1 MRHVVDSPWWLL
13 WLFARPKTRAMARW
27 NRLEQAEVTAQT
39 ASLNLRPPASCD
51 SFVRAAAQ
59 RVSLPTGVS
68 DKKGQILATE
78 VRRSGLTRLGKRTQ
92 ACALYWRWET
102 SAGTLEPGG

>member
-59 RVSLPTGVS
+59 RVSLPRSVGVS
-68 DKKGQILATE
+68 DKKGQIQRVKLEDQSSAKVYYTKSETE
-78 VRRSGLTRLGKRTQ
+78 TD
-92 ACALYWRWET
+92 
-102 SAGTLEPGG
+102 

>member
-1 MRHVVDSPWWLL
+1 MRHVVDSPCWLL
-13 WLFARPKTRAMARW
+13 WLFVRPEKRAMARW
-27 NRLEQAEVTAQT
+27 NRLEQAEVAAQT

-68 DKKGQILATE
+68 DKKGQISIRNQVA
-78 VRRSGLTRLGKRTQ
+78 RCQ
-92 ACALYWRWET
+92 
-102 SAGTLEPGG
+102 

>member
-59 RVSLPTGVS
+59 RVSLPTGVERQ
-68 DKKGQILATE
+68 KGADTL
-78 VRRSGLTRLGKRTQ
+78 VLTADRPTHVDHVVLRQGAIEK
-92 ACALYWRWET
+92 L
-102 SAGTLEPGG
+102 SAKE

>member
-68 DKKGQILATE
+68 DKKGQIC
-78 VRRSGLTRLGKRTQ
+78 Q
-92 ACALYWRWET
+92 
-102 SAGTLEPGG
+102 